1 MQCPHWINSYL
12 SELFTMYHYVIS
24 VDSWEGKKAP
34 CWVGIIRVKYI
45 DICIYSSDIRENNKK
60 KHPNINEIID

>member
-1 MQCPHWINSYL
+1 
-12 SELFTMYHYVIS
+12 MYHYVIS

-34 CWVGIIRVKYI
+34 RWVGIIRVKYI
-45 DICIYSSDIRENNKK
+45 DICIYSYDIRKNNKT